1 MKKIRV
7 FLIVILVIVFAFC
20 NNNIMVLAE
29 NKQSVNENVYAQYSG
44 STEASWGYKPYC
56 TFMVNKIVNNKFV
69 GRFSASNL
77 GQYSFDEAVS
87 GSVTFGTNSFSCT
100 FTVKFYNNRYY
111 TNITA
116 TVDKINGTCECICK
130 GSWHWEDFIMTGT
143 KFNYPV
149 GFGVDSQFTS
159 FSENDMKLCM
169 NLSNAIYGDD
179 RVKIDN
185 PKYSETILNLISD
198 ICAKNKLNNDKELI
212 LYNTIDSDKDN
223 AAFAITNRV
232 NDDGSIDI
240 FVILRGTLKDEWQ
253 GNTEITGT
261 SYDDSLLVHD
271 NFNKGKNSIKTAI
284 ELYYA
289 KMLEKSSTINL
300 IITGHSRGAAVANLY
315 AKEATDAQNTTVDCG
330 IPRFDNITAYTFACP
345 NVEKYNSSME
355 SYTNIFNFCFK
366 EDLIPTVPLTNPTYG
381 WNYWKYGQTYVAN
394 LSDYN
399 TQVNKKTVSD
409 IQDAFLAWENVNSYY
424 NSYITVLPS
433 FTTLYKFVH
442 SGTGTLMSY
451 SLTPRRCMDTFN
463 LITNLALYDNRTVKL
478 ICRAIINRNNIVAA
492 HDYATYN
499 SIINGTMAPST
510 GDGIFFY
517 CSYDSVV
524 NEITQDL
531 DNSGSFDSYSS
542 NEYNSSNLSNLI
554 LFANQ
559 DDNLSILNWNLDDP
573 STWTGIT
580 WNADGNVENIDL
592 SFKNLSG
599 SLDLSNFDS
608 LKKLD
613 VTGNNLTSL
622 NLDNCSSLEEMD
634 CSFNKLTAL
643 DLSDCTNLTSVTCCY
658 NYLDTHEGG
667 TLYNTLDDLMFS
679 DCYVNYYPQSVPDN
693 ATFNSTELNALKTF
707 ANTNNNNAVLNW
719 LDDSG
724 NIDTEKLQNNV
735 LFEYD
740 GSKYRVVA
748 IDISDLDV
756 SGALDLTSLSLL
768 QELYCENTKVTTLN
782 INGCT
787 KLEILHCDNCEL
799 ESLTLPSNADSKT
812 SSLYDVSCEYNYLD
826 INIFTENIIK
836 YIEFKA
842 GASLNYK
849 KQYINKDISAFDES
863 DYNLLVNFANQRN
876 NNKILDWNLSTPG
889 KWENVS
895 WRFDNTSG
903 KYKLSECHF
912 DFMGVK
918 GNIDVSGCD
927 MLDEVSFSGSKIN
940 TVTISGKNLNDSTFY
955 DCSELE
961 AVIIKGG
968 STIYEGT
975 FKMCPTLQAIYIPS
989 DITEIAD
996 NAFENSSNITI
1007 AGVADSYAQTY
1018 ANEHNINFKPG
1029 AFICGNIVA
1038 KENLDDSYQY
1048 YYPVEDV
1055 SIVYKDEVQSTSD
1068 KLGYF
1073 VLFSTESGENQYKL
1087 EYPYGYNI
1095 NQTTSTTN
1103 NEPLIIENP
1112 IGLICYDWRN
1122 DGYINAKDYL
1132 KLSDQIKR
1140 GSQATGIDDKYFDI
1154 NKDGKVTEEDWELA
1168 NNFLNYPNP
1177 NK

>member
-1 MKKIRV
+1 MKRTIS
-7 FLIVILVIVFAFC
+7 VIIAAIIIIQ
-20 NNNIMVLAE
+20 NVLFGIT
-29 NKQSVNENVYAQYSG
+29 VYANDTTNNYIYKYSG
-44 STEASWGYKPYC
+44 VTHSNGYNVTC
-56 TFMVNKIVNNKFV
+56 TLTVTQINGERFR
-69 GRFSASNL
+69 GTFSAEGISI
-77 GQYSFDEAVS
+77 YSFTNKPIS
-87 GSVTFGTNSFSCT
+87 GNVVTGADLIT
-100 FTVKFYNNRYY
+100 FVFQVKFYNDRYY
-111 TNITA
+111 SNVYTTISPYEGTA
-116 TVDKINGTCECICK
+116 DCFCF
-130 GSWHWEDFIMTGT
+130 GSWHLEDFKMTGE
-143 KFNYPV
+143 KQLRKEYSPSIDLANY
-149 GFGVDSQFTS
+149 D
-159 FSENDMKLCM
+159 EDDMKLCM
-169 NLSNAIYGDD
+169 RFSKAAYSKSFSKSVPDEIISIAKLKDFNTKGLISSNAHKGRKGENNISY
-179 RVKIDN
+179 
-185 PKYSETILNLISD
+185 TILPNFSKTSNSVD
-198 ICAKNKLNNDKELI
+198 
-212 LYNTIDSDKDN
+212 LY
-223 AAFAITNRV
+223 
-232 NDDGSIDI
+232 
-240 FVILRGTLKDEWQ
+240 VILRGTTDEEWQ
-253 GNTEITGT
+253 GNMDITGEDYKDVRQHQ
-261 SYDDSLLVHD
+261 SFLNGSEYLRREI
-271 NFNKGKNSIKTAI
+271 NQYF
-284 ELYYA
+284 ELKYEFYR
-289 KMLEKSSTINL
+289 NL
-300 IITGHSRGAAVANLY
+300 NVNLHITGHSRGAAVANLY
-315 AKEATDAQNTTVDCG
+315 AKYVSDNRKLG
-330 IPRFDNITAYTFACP
+330 IIDKYLFANKVVAYTFATP
-345 NVEKYNSSME
+345 NVEKFHSAMTNYN
-355 SYTNIFNFCFK
+355 NIFNFCFY
-366 EDLIPTVPLTNPTYG
+366 EDFVPTIPLTMPTDG
-381 WNYWKYGQTYVAN
+381 WDYWKYGYTYWVS
-394 LSDYN
+394 LSDFKKEHFYSN
-399 TQVNKKTVSD
+399 IPLVNKNDVIDVHNTMTKWSSV
-409 IQDAFLAWENVNSYY
+409 EKYY
-424 NSYITVLPS
+424 KEPCYDFNNTFSITAYNFFHDSFAKAMMPS
-433 FTTLYKFVH
+433 EK
-442 SGTGTLMSY
+442 SKAIGIY
-451 SLTPRRCMDTFN
+451 SLYADFKQFPDFVP
-463 LITNLALYDNRTVKL
+463 LIIAAGKNIST
-478 ICRAIINRNNIVAA
+478 IINA
-492 HDYATYN
+492 HNYTTY
-499 SIINGTMAPST
+499 SEIIST
-510 GDGIFFY
+510 YGSSCFSY
-517 CSYDSVV
+517 CSYETYKNMFSSINYPEIQTKNVYLLNDNIISYNK
-524 NEITQDL
+524 NETAC
-531 DNSGSFDSYSS
+531 
-542 NEYNSSNLSNLI
+542 LSI
-554 LFANQ
+554 FANQ
-559 DDNLSILNWNLDDP
+559 NSNLSILNWNLDDP

-580 WNADGNVENIDL
+580 WNANGNVENIDL
-592 SFKNLSG
+592 SFKNLLG
-599 SLDLSNFDS
+599 SLDLSNFSS
-608 LKKLD
+608 LKQLN

-622 NLDNCSSLEEMD
+622 NLDNCSSLEEID
-634 CSFNKLTAL
+634 CSFNKLTDL
-643 DLSDCTNLTSVTCCY
+643 DLSDCTNLNSVTCCY

-693 ATFNSTELNALKTF
+693 ATFNTTELNSLKTF
-707 ANTNNNNAVLNW
+707 ANTNNNNTVLNW

-740 GSKYRVVA
+740 GSKYRAVS

-756 SGALDLTSLSLL
+756 SGALDLTSLSSL
-768 QELYCENTKVTTLN
+768 QELYCENTKITMLN
-782 INGCT
+782 IKGCT
-787 KLEILHCDNCEL
+787 KLKTLHCDNCEL
-799 ESLTLPSNADSKT
+799 ESLTLPSNADAKT

-842 GASLNYK
+842 GAVLNYK
-849 KQYINKDISAFDES
+849 KQYINKALSAFDES

-876 NNKILDWNLSTPG
+876 NNKVLEWDLSTPG

-895 WRFDNTSG
+895 WKFDNTSG

-912 DFMGVK
+912 DFMEVK

-955 DCSELE
+955 GCSELE

-989 DITEIAD
+989 NITEIAD

-1018 ANEHNINFKPG
+1018 ANEHNINFIPG

-1095 NQTTSTTN
+1095 NQMTSITN

-1140 GSQATGIDDKYFDI
+1140 GSEATGIDDKYFDI

>member
-1 MKKIRV
+1 MKKTIS
-7 FLIVILVIVFAFC
+7 IIISAIIIIHNILFGIT
-20 NNNIMVLAE
+20 
-29 NKQSVNENVYAQYSG
+29 VYASDTTNDYIYKYSG
-44 STEASWGYKPYC
+44 VTHSNGYNVTC
-56 TFMVNKIVNNKFV
+56 TLTVTQINGERFR
-69 GRFSASNL
+69 GTFSAEGISI
-77 GQYSFDEAVS
+77 YSFTNKPIS
-87 GSVTFGTNSFSCT
+87 GNVVTGEDLIT
-100 FTVKFYNNRYY
+100 FVFQVKFYNDRYY
-111 TNITA
+111 SNVYTTISPYEGTA
-116 TVDKINGTCECICK
+116 DCFCF
-130 GSWHWEDFIMTGT
+130 GSWHLEDFKMTGE
-143 KFNYPV
+143 KQLRKEYSPSIDLANY
-149 GFGVDSQFTS
+149 D
-159 FSENDMKLCM
+159 EDDMKLCM
-169 NLSNAIYGDD
+169 RFSKAAYSKNFSESVPDEIISIAKSKDFNTNGLISNNAHKGRKEENNISY
-179 RVKIDN
+179 
-185 PKYSETILNLISD
+185 TILPNFSKTSNSVD
-198 ICAKNKLNNDKELI
+198 V
-212 LYNTIDSDKDN
+212 Y
-223 AAFAITNRV
+223 
-232 NDDGSIDI
+232 
-240 FVILRGTLKDEWQ
+240 VILRGTTEEEWQ
-253 GNTEITGT
+253 GNMDITGEDYKDVRQHQ
-261 SYDDSLLVHD
+261 SFLNGSEYLK
-271 NFNKGKNSIKTAI
+271 NKINRYF
-284 ELYYA
+284 ELNYEFYR
-289 KMLEKSSTINL
+289 NL
-300 IITGHSRGAAVANLY
+300 NVNLHITGHSRGAAVANLY
-315 AKEATDAQNTTVDCG
+315 AKYVS
-330 IPRFDNITAYTFACP
+330 DNRKLGTIDKNLFANKVVAYTFATP
-345 NVEKYNSSME
+345 NVEKFHSAMTNYN
-355 SYTNIFNFCFK
+355 NIFNFCFY
-366 EDLIPTVPLTNPTYG
+366 EDFVPTIPLTMPTDG
-381 WNYWKYGQTYVAN
+381 WDYWKYGYTYLVS
-394 LSDYN
+394 LSDFKKEHFYSN
-399 TQVNKKTVSD
+399 IPLVNKNDVIDVHNTMTKWSSV
-409 IQDAFLAWENVNSYY
+409 EKYY
-424 NSYITVLPS
+424 KKPCYDFNNTFSITAYNFFHDSFAKAMMPSETSKAIGIYSLYADFKQFPDFVPLIIAAGKNISTIINAHNYIT
-433 FTTLYKFVH
+433 
-442 SGTGTLMSY
+442 Y
-451 SLTPRRCMDTFN
+451 SE
-463 LITNLALYDNRTVKL
+463 
-478 ICRAIINRNNIVAA
+478 IIS
-492 HDYATYN
+492 TYG
-499 SIINGTMAPST
+499 SSC
-510 GDGIFFY
+510 FSY
-517 CSYDSVV
+517 CSYETYKNMFSSINYPEIQTKNVYSLNDNIISYNK
-524 NEITQDL
+524 NETAC
-531 DNSGSFDSYSS
+531 
-542 NEYNSSNLSNLI
+542 LSI
-554 LFANQ
+554 FANQ
-559 DDNLSILNWNLDDP
+559 DSNLSILNWNLDDP

-580 WNADGNVENIDL
+580 WNANGNVENIDL

-599 SLDLSNFDS
+599 SLDLSNFSS
-608 LKKLD
+608 LKQLN
-613 VTGNNLTSL
+613 VTGNNLISL
-622 NLDNCSSLEEMD
+622 NLDNCSSLEEID
-634 CSFNKLTAL
+634 CSFNKLTDL
-643 DLSDCTNLTSVTCCY
+643 DLSDCTNLNSITCCY
-658 NYLDTHEGG
+658 NYLNTHEGS

-693 ATFNSTELNALKTF
+693 ATFNTTELNSLKTF
-707 ANTNNNNAVLNW
+707 ANTNNNNTVLNW

-740 GSKYRVVA
+740 GSKYRAVS

-756 SGALDLTSLSLL
+756 SGALDLTSLSSL
-768 QELYCENTKVTTLN
+768 QELYCENTKITMLN
-782 INGCT
+782 IKGCT
-787 KLEILHCDNCEL
+787 KLKTLHCDNCEL
-799 ESLTLPSNADSKT
+799 ESLTLPSNADAKT

-912 DFMGVK
+912 DFMEVK

-955 DCSELE
+955 GCSELE

-989 DITEIAD
+989 NITEIAD
-996 NAFENSSNITI
+996 KAFENLSNITI

-1095 NQTTSTTN
+1095 NQTTSITN

-1122 DGYINAKDYL
+1122 DGCINAKDYVEL
-1132 KLSDQIKR
+1132 LDQIKK
-1140 GSQATGIDDKYFDI
+1140 GSEITGIDDKYFDI
-1154 NKDGKVTEEDWELA
+1154 NKDGKVTEDDWKFA
-1168 NNFLNYPNP
+1168 CNFLLYPNP

>member
-1 MKKIRV
+1 MKRTIS
-7 FLIVILVIVFAFC
+7 VIIAAIIIIQ
-20 NNNIMVLAE
+20 NVLFGIT
-29 NKQSVNENVYAQYSG
+29 VYANDTTNNYIYKYSG
-44 STEASWGYKPYC
+44 VTHSNGYNVTC
-56 TFMVNKIVNNKFV
+56 TLTVTQINGERFR
-69 GRFSASNL
+69 GTFSAEGISI
-77 GQYSFDEAVS
+77 YSFTNKPIS
-87 GSVTFGTNSFSCT
+87 GNVVTGADLIT
-100 FTVKFYNNRYY
+100 FVFQVKFYNDRYY
-111 TNITA
+111 SNVYTTISPYEGTA
-116 TVDKINGTCECICK
+116 DCFCF
-130 GSWHWEDFIMTGT
+130 GSWHLEDFKMTGE
-143 KFNYPV
+143 KQLRKEYSPSIDLANY
-149 GFGVDSQFTS
+149 D
-159 FSENDMKLCM
+159 EDDMKLCM
-169 NLSNAIYGDD
+169 RFSKAAYSKSFSKSVPDEIISIAKLKDFNTKGLISSNARKGRKEENNISY
-179 RVKIDN
+179 
-185 PKYSETILNLISD
+185 TILPNFSKTSNSVD
-198 ICAKNKLNNDKELI
+198 V
-212 LYNTIDSDKDN
+212 Y
-223 AAFAITNRV
+223 
-232 NDDGSIDI
+232 
-240 FVILRGTLKDEWQ
+240 VILRGTTDEEWQ
-253 GNTEITGT
+253 GNMDITGEDYKDVRQHQ
-261 SYDDSLLVHD
+261 SFLNGSEYLRREI
-271 NFNKGKNSIKTAI
+271 NQYF
-284 ELYYA
+284 ELKYEIYR
-289 KMLEKSSTINL
+289 NL
-300 IITGHSRGAAVANLY
+300 NVNLHITGHSRGAAVANLY
-315 AKEATDAQNTTVDCG
+315 AKYVS
-330 IPRFDNITAYTFACP
+330 DNRELGTIDKNLFANKVVAYTFATP
-345 NVEKYNSSME
+345 NVEKFHSAMTNYN
-355 SYTNIFNFCFK
+355 NIFNFCFY
-366 EDLIPTVPLTNPTYG
+366 EDFVPTIPLTMPTDG
-381 WNYWKYGQTYVAN
+381 WDYWKYGYTYWVS
-394 LSDYN
+394 LSDFKKEHFYSN
-399 TQVNKKTVSD
+399 IPLVNKNDVIDVHNTMTKWSSV
-409 IQDAFLAWENVNSYY
+409 EKYY
-424 NSYITVLPS
+424 KEPCYDFNNTFSITAYNFFHDS
-433 FTTLYKFVH
+433 FAKAMMPNEK
-442 SGTGTLMSY
+442 SKAIGIY
-451 SLTPRRCMDTFN
+451 SLYADFKQFPDFVP
-463 LITNLALYDNRTVKL
+463 LIIAAGKNIST
-478 ICRAIINRNNIVAA
+478 IINA
-492 HDYATYN
+492 HNYTTY
-499 SIINGTMAPST
+499 SEIIST
-510 GDGIFFY
+510 YGSSCFSY
-517 CSYDSVV
+517 CSYETYKNMFSSINYPEIQTKNVYSLNDNIISYNK
-524 NEITQDL
+524 NETAC
-531 DNSGSFDSYSS
+531 
-542 NEYNSSNLSNLI
+542 LSI
-554 LFANQ
+554 FANQ
-559 DDNLSILNWNLDDP
+559 DSNLSILNWNLDDP

-580 WNADGNVENIDL
+580 WNANGNVENIDL
-592 SFKNLSG
+592 SFKNLLG
-599 SLDLSNFDS
+599 SLDLSNFSS
-608 LKKLD
+608 LKQLN

-622 NLDNCSSLEEMD
+622 NLDNCSSLEEID
-634 CSFNKLTAL
+634 CSFNKLTDL
-643 DLSDCTNLTSVTCCY
+643 DLSDCTNLNSVTCCY

-693 ATFNSTELNALKTF
+693 ATFNTTELNSLKTF
-707 ANTNNNNAVLNW
+707 ANTNNNNTVLNW

-740 GSKYRVVA
+740 GSKYRAVS

-756 SGALDLTSLSLL
+756 SGALDLTSLSSL
-768 QELYCENTKVTTLN
+768 QELYCENTKITMLN
-782 INGCT
+782 IKGCT
-787 KLEILHCDNCEL
+787 KLKTLHCDNCEL
-799 ESLTLPSNADSKT
+799 ESLTLPSNADAKT

-876 NNKILDWNLSTPG
+876 NNKVLEWDLSTPG

-895 WRFDNTSG
+895 WKFDNTSG

-912 DFMGVK
+912 DFMEVK

-955 DCSELE
+955 GCSELE

-989 DITEIAD
+989 NITEIAD

-1018 ANEHNINFKPG
+1018 ANEHNINFIPG

-1095 NQTTSTTN
+1095 NQMTSITN

>member
-1 MKKIRV
+1 MKRTIS
-7 FLIVILVIVFAFC
+7 VIIAAIIIIQ
-20 NNNIMVLAE
+20 NVLFGIT
-29 NKQSVNENVYAQYSG
+29 VYANDTTNNYIYKYSG
-44 STEASWGYKPYC
+44 VTHSNGYNVTC
-56 TFMVNKIVNNKFV
+56 TLTVTQINGERFR
-69 GRFSASNL
+69 GTFSAEGISI
-77 GQYSFDEAVS
+77 YSFTNKPIS
-87 GSVTFGTNSFSCT
+87 GNVVTGADLIT
-100 FTVKFYNNRYY
+100 FVFQVKFYNDRYY
-111 TNITA
+111 SNVYTTISPYEGTA
-116 TVDKINGTCECICK
+116 DCFCF
-130 GSWHWEDFIMTGT
+130 GSWHLEDFKMTGE
-143 KFNYPV
+143 KQLRKEYSPSIDLVNY
-149 GFGVDSQFTS
+149 D
-159 FSENDMKLCM
+159 EDDMKLCM
-169 NLSNAIYGDD
+169 RFSKAAYSKSFSKSVPDEIISIAKLKDFNTKGLISSNARKGRKGENNISY
-179 RVKIDN
+179 
-185 PKYSETILNLISD
+185 TILPNFSKTSNSVD
-198 ICAKNKLNNDKELI
+198 V
-212 LYNTIDSDKDN
+212 Y
-223 AAFAITNRV
+223 
-232 NDDGSIDI
+232 
-240 FVILRGTLKDEWQ
+240 VILRGTTDEEWQ
-253 GNTEITGT
+253 GNMDITGEDYKDVRQHQ
-261 SYDDSLLVHD
+261 SFL
-271 NFNKGKNSIKTAI
+271 KGSEYLRK
-284 ELYYA
+284 E
-289 KMLEKSSTINL
+289 INQYFKL
-300 IITGHSRGAAVANLY
+300 KYEFYRNLNVNLHITGHSRGAAVANLY
-315 AKEATDAQNTTVDCG
+315 AKNVS
-330 IPRFDNITAYTFACP
+330 DNRELGTIDKNLFANKVVAYTFATP
-345 NVEKYNSSME
+345 NVEKFHSAMTNYN
-355 SYTNIFNFCFK
+355 NIFNFCFY
-366 EDLIPTVPLTNPTYG
+366 EDFVPTIPLTMPTDG
-381 WNYWKYGQTYVAN
+381 WDYWKYGYTYWVS
-394 LSDYN
+394 LSDFKKENFYSN
-399 TQVNKKTVSD
+399 IPLVNKNDVIDVHNTMTKWSSV
-409 IQDAFLAWENVNSYY
+409 EKYY
-424 NSYITVLPS
+424 KEPCYDFNNTFSITAYNFFHDSFAKAMMPS
-433 FTTLYKFVH
+433 EK
-442 SGTGTLMSY
+442 SKAIGIY
-451 SLTPRRCMDTFN
+451 SLYADFKQFPDFVP
-463 LITNLALYDNRTVKL
+463 LIIAAGKNIST
-478 ICRAIINRNNIVAA
+478 IINA
-492 HDYATYN
+492 HNYTTY
-499 SIINGTMAPST
+499 SEIIST
-510 GDGIFFY
+510 YGSSCFSY
-517 CSYDSVV
+517 CSYETYKNMFSSINYPEIQTKNVYSLNDNIISYNK
-524 NEITQDL
+524 NETAC
-531 DNSGSFDSYSS
+531 
-542 NEYNSSNLSNLI
+542 LSI
-554 LFANQ
+554 FANQ
-559 DDNLSILNWNLDDP
+559 DSNLSILNWNLDDP

-580 WNADGNVENIDL
+580 WNANGNVENIDL

-599 SLDLSNFDS
+599 SLDLSNFSS
-608 LKKLD
+608 LKQLN
-613 VTGNNLTSL
+613 VTGNNLISL
-622 NLDNCSSLEEMD
+622 NLDNCSSLEEID
-634 CSFNKLTAL
+634 CSFNKLTDL
-643 DLSDCTNLTSVTCCY
+643 DLSDCTNLNSVTCCY
-658 NYLDTHEGG
+658 NYLDTHEGS

-693 ATFNSTELNALKTF
+693 ATFNTTELNSLKTF
-707 ANTNNNNAVLNW
+707 ANTNNNNTVLNW

-740 GSKYRVVA
+740 GSKYRAVS

-756 SGALDLTSLSLL
+756 SGALDLTSLSSL
-768 QELYCENTKVTTLN
+768 QELYCENTKITMLN
-782 INGCT
+782 IKGCT
-787 KLEILHCDNCEL
+787 KLKTLHCDNCEL
-799 ESLTLPSNADSKT
+799 ESLTLPSNADAKT

-912 DFMGVK
+912 DFMEVK

-955 DCSELE
+955 GCSELE

-989 DITEIAD
+989 NITEIAD
-996 NAFENSSNITI
+996 KAFENLSNITI

-1095 NQTTSTTN
+1095 NQTTSINN

-1112 IGLICYDWRN
+1112 IGLICYDWIN
-1122 DGYINAKDYL
+1122 DGCINAKDYVEL
-1132 KLSDQIKR
+1132 LDQIKK
-1140 GSQATGIDDKYFDI
+1140 GSEITGIDDKYFDI
-1154 NKDGKVTEEDWELA
+1154 NKDGKVTKDDWEFA
-1168 NNFLNYPNP
+1168 CNFLLYLNP